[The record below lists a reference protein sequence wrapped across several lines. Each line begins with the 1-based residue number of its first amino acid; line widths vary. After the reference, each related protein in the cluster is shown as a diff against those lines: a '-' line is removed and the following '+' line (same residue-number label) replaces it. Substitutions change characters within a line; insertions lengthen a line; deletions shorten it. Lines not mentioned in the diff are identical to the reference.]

1 MRQINIICA
10 KIILFPKETENVA
23 EFEKVEVPKKAEE
36 EKAENQKVDQTHTK
50 PDQVVQME
58 QDVPEVPDIPEMPE
72 FPEMEDSAQTE
83 DDSTE
88 ACLISIE

>member
-1 MRQINIICA
+1 MSQYVI
-10 KIILFPKETENVA
+10 F
-23 EFEKVEVPKKAEE
+23 FY
-36 EKAENQKVDQTHTK
+36 KVDQTKTK

-58 QDVPEVPDIPEMPE
+58 KDVPEVPDIPEMPD